1 VEEERKRGKWRKRG
15 RGGRGGQ
22 REERRKGSRGERE
35 EELTIRFEWLFESLG
50 CWGLGGF
57 VGDRLEFSGFLWMVV
72 GRAGS
77 ETVFLGDGG
86 GRVWIGFWGSESSE
100 VVFLGV
106 EVAESLSFTSE
117 TVWCGVN

>member
-50 CWGLGGF
+50 C
-57 VGDRLEFSGFLWMVV
+57 
-72 GRAGS
+72 
-77 ETVFLGDGG
+77 
-86 GRVWIGFWGSESSE
+86 
-100 VVFLGV
+100 
-106 EVAESLSFTSE
+106 
-117 TVWCGVN
+117 